1 MTWRLVYDLQT
12 KDWLLKITE
21 FVLFDSDRFLG
32 HNQVGLAENEPRLY

>member
-32 HNQVGLAENEPRLY
+32 QIQVGLGENKTRL

>member
-21 FVLFDSDRFLG
+21 FVLFDSDGFLG
-32 HNQVGLAENEPRLY
+32 HNQVGLGENKPRL